1 MNLDVTT
8 LVLQT
13 INFLVLLWLLTRF
26 LYRPL
31 QAALDARQAAVV
43 QRRDALTARE
53 AALTRDTAAL
63 QAERDAV
70 QAQRNAALHA
80 LTAEIAAERQRRLNA
95 LRQELDTERA
105 QAQARDTQRRAQQV
119 QTAQA
124 EQRRQAAEHVARY
137 LQRLAGPAVE
147 AAVIALLLADLAGPQ
162 REAAHAAL
170 HGAVVEVAEVDA
182 EVAVEIETAF
192 EVPPAL
198 SAQVQAALSALC
210 GCTPTLHWR
219 REPALLAGIRIQP
232 GGHASDYA
240 LEASL
245 RRGVDAFVQAAA

>member
-1 MNLDVTT
+1 MNLDLTT

-31 QAALDARQAAVV
+31 QAALDARQAAAV
-43 QRRDALTARE
+43 QRRDALAARE

-70 QAQRNAALHA
+70 QAQRNAALQA
-80 LTAEIAAERQRRLNA
+80 LTAEIAAERQRRLDA

-105 QAQARDTQRRAQQV
+105 QARARDTQRRTQEA
-119 QTAQA
+119 QTAQTD
-124 EQRRQAAEHVARY
+124 QRRQAAGHVAQY
-137 LQRLAGPAVE
+137 LQRLASPAVE
-147 AAVIALLLADLAGPQ
+147 AAVIDLLLADLAGPQ
-162 REAAHAAL
+162 REAARSAL
-170 HGAVVEVAEVDA
+170 HGAVVDA
-182 EVAVEIETAF
+182 AATVEIETAF
-192 EVPPAL
+192 EVPPDL
-198 SAQVQAALSALC
+198 SARVQAALSALC
-210 GCTPTLHWR
+210 GCTLTVRWR
-219 REPALLAGIRIQP
+219 REPALQAGIRIQP

>member
-1 MNLDVTT
+1 MNLDATT

-31 QAALDARQAAVV
+31 QAALDARQAAGV
-43 QRRDALTARE
+43 QRRDALAARE
-53 AALTRDTAAL
+53 AALARDTAAL

-70 QAQRNAALHA
+70 QAQRDNALQA
-80 LTAEIAAERQRRLNA
+80 LTAEMGAERQRRLTA
-95 LRQELDTERA
+95 LLQQLDTDRA
-105 QAQARDTQRRAQQV
+105 QALACDAQRRTQQE

-124 EQRRQAAEHVARY
+124 DQRRQAAEHVARY
-137 LQRLAGPAVE
+137 LQRLASPAVE

-162 REAAHAAL
+162 REAARAAL
-170 HGAVVEVAEVDA
+170 HGAVVHFAATVA
-182 EVAVEIETAF
+182 IETAF
-192 EVPPAL
+192 DVPPDL
-198 SAQVQAALSALC
+198 SVQVQAALSDLC
-210 GCTPTLHWR
+210 GCTLAVHWQR
-219 REPALLAGIRIQP
+219 DPALLAGVRIQP

-245 RRGVDAFVQAAA
+245 RRGVDAFVQAAAAA

>member
-31 QAALDARQAAVV
+31 QAALDARQVAST
-43 QRRDALTARE
+43 QRRDALAARE

-70 QAQRNAALHA
+70 QTQRNAALQA
-80 LTAEIAAERQRRLNA
+80 LTTDIAAERQHRLNA

-105 QAQARDTQRRAQQV
+105 QALTRDRQRRAQQA
-119 QTAQA
+119 QTEQA
-124 EQRRQAAEHVARY
+124 DQRRQAADHVAHY
-137 LQRLAGPAVE
+137 LQRLASPAVE
-147 AAVIALLLADLAGPQ
+147 AAVIHLLLADLAGPQ
-162 REAAHAAL
+162 REAARAAL
-170 HGAVVEVAEVDA
+170 HGAVVDA
-182 EVAVEIETAF
+182 AAAVEIETAF
-192 EVPPAL
+192 EVPPDL
-198 SAQVQAALSALC
+198 SAQVQAALSAVC
-210 GCTPTLHWR
+210 GCTLAVRWQR
-219 REPALLAGIRIQP
+219 APALLAGIRIQP